1 MTLPSSSLKAGKY
14 PSILTGEIDSVL
26 MLFSQPVLAVS
37 LVDIPAALNNFS
49 SPEPIINLTLRL
61 DTRGHVATSNAV
73 LVSNVTEPESSGV
86 AGKLKG
92 LFGKKDKTDG
102 DAEDADAPTAESEE
116 SEKPAKSGKK
126 EKVAI
131 KFREKVMGIKAMSSD
146 EKRTT
151 MAR

>member
-1 MTLPSSSLKAGKY
+1 M
-14 PSILTGEIDSVL
+14 I
-26 MLFSQPVLAVS
+26 
-37 LVDIPAALNNFS
+37 DIPGALNNFS

-61 DTRGHVATSNAV
+61 DTRGHLATSNAV
-73 LVSNVTEPESSGV
+73 LVSNVTEADSESGAGGV

-92 LFGKKDKTDG
+92 LFGGKKDKDKTDG
-102 DAEDADAPTAESEE
+102 EAEEAAADADESEVN
-116 SEKPAKSGKK
+116 EKPVKSGKK

-131 KFREKVMGIKAMSSD
+131 KFREKVMGIKAMTSD

>member
-1 MTLPSSSLKAGKY
+1 M
-14 PSILTGEIDSVL
+14 I
-26 MLFSQPVLAVS
+26 
-37 LVDIPAALNNFS
+37 DIPGALNNFS

-61 DTRGHVATSNAV
+61 DTRGHLATSNAV
-73 LVSNVTEPESSGV
+73 LVSNVTETESESGSV

-92 LFGKKDKTDG
+92 LFGGKKEKTDG
-102 DAEDADAPTAESEE
+102 EAEEAAADESEE
-116 SEKPAKSGKK
+116 SEKPAKNGKK

-131 KFREKVMGIKAMSSD
+131 KFREKVMGVKAMTGE

>member
-1 MTLPSSSLKAGKY
+1 MSPPLVIANQVITWLITCYSK
-14 PSILTGEIDSVL
+14 
-26 MLFSQPVLAVS
+26 PVLAVS

-61 DTRGHVATSNAV
+61 DTRGHIATSNAI
-73 LVSNVTEPESSGV
+73 LISNITEPESGGV

-92 LFGKKDKTDG
+92 LFGGKKDKTENAADG
-102 DAEDADAPTAESEE
+102 EAGELEDEVEE
-116 SEKPAKSGKK
+116 VEKPAKKGKK

-131 KFREKVMGIKAMSSD
+131 KFKEKIMGVKAMTGE
-146 EKRTT
+146 EKRMT